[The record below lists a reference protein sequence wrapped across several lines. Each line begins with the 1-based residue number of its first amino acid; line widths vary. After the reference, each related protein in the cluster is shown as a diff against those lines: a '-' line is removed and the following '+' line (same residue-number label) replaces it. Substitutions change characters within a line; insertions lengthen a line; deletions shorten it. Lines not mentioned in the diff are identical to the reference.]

1 MKFYGRAEEVA
12 GKILEAFESGT
23 VAKAMA
29 PVFIRRK
36 DNVPCRAWSWGN
48 QLLCILS
55 GTLDA
60 RGIRQWN
67 AVGRTVQKGSHGFD
81 ILVPLT
87 KTVRMKDKE
96 TGEERSI
103 PVLHGFKS
111 VAVFPVECTEGSE
124 LPGGAEI
131 NTWINE
137 LPLVEV
143 ARSWGLHV
151 DTFEARPVGPQ
162 AQYVRGKKIAVGV
175 RNISVWAHE
184 LIHAADDRLGR
195 LTERGQHWRSETVA
209 ELGAAI
215 LLEALGL
222 ESESDRGGCWQ
233 YVTHYANEAGLTPLQ
248 ACTDVLK
255 RTCDAVNLLLAEAGK
270 FALSQQENAA

>member
-12 GKILEAFESGT
+12 AKILDAFKTGS

-48 QLLCILS
+48 QLICILN

-67 AVGRTVQKGSHGFD
+67 AVGRKVKKDSHAFD
-81 ILVPLT
+81 ILVPLM
-87 KTVRMKDKE
+87 KTLRVTDKE
-96 TGEERSI
+96 TGEEKTVS
-103 PVLHGFKS
+103 VLHGFKS
-111 VAVFPVECTEGSE
+111 VPVFPVESTEGAE
-124 LPGGAEI
+124 LPKDEEVSEWI
-131 NTWINE
+131 NT

-143 ARSWGLHV
+143 ARAWGLNV
-151 DTFEARPVGPQ
+151 EAFNGCEGGP
-162 AQYVRGKKIAVGV
+162 AGKYGRARMIALGV
-175 RNISVWAHE
+175 KNLSTWAHE
-184 LIHAADDRLGR
+184 LIHAADDRLGH

-209 ELGAAI
+209 ELGGAI

-222 ESESDRGGCWQ
+222 ERDSDRGGCWE
-233 YVTHYANEAGLTPLQ
+233 YVSNYAKEAGLTPLQ
-248 ACTDVLK
+248 ACTETLK

-270 FALSQQENAA
+270 LALASA